1 MIHAKRVAFGA
12 FLLLAVSAAT
22 HAQDREGRRGP
33 GAGAIEAA
41 RDTLGLT
48 DEQIDSIGEIR
59 RARPPRGQ
67 NREESRAW
75 RDDQRA
81 KLQDVLTDDQK
92 SKLAELQ
99 EQRQTMQA
107 LAGAAILGLA
117 EMERQRPGPGR
128 PGSRLRRRPFA
139 IRARARMEPP
149 GPRPIQPRLRSPGR
163 PFWARGRLRQGPVAG
178 PAESRRA
185 RLEPRLSRQTSPGPL
200 RCGGPPGPYL
210 HLCSTGRSLGAAL
223 PASG

>member
-41 RDTLGLT
+41 RDTLGLS
-48 DEQIDSIGEIR
+48 DEQMDSIGEIR

-117 EMERQRPGPGR
+117 EMERQGPGRDGRARGFGADRSRFGPGPGWN
-128 PGSRLRRRPFA
+128 P
-139 IRARARMEPP
+139 
-149 GPRPIQPRLRSPGR
+149 
-163 PFWARGRLRQGPVAG
+163 RGRGRFNRGFGRRGGRFGPGGGFDRG
-178 PAESRRA
+178 PWQSQRNR
-185 RLEPRLSRQTSPGPL
+185 
-200 RCGGPPGPYL
+200 GGRGWN
-210 HLCSTGRSLGAAL
+210 RD
-223 PASG
+223 